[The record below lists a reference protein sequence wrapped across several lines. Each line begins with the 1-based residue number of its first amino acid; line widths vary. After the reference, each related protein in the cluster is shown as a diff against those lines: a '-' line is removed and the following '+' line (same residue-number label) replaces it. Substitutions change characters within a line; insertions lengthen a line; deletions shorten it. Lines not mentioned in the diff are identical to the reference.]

1 MSQRKTT
8 RVIKKRIYPDCV
20 EGPNFPSPPKR
31 FQKGSNTTA
40 SKGPVPQ
47 QPSTALVQN
56 IPKTTTTTKDN
67 LYSMDLFASE
77 KPERSIDLPESPTEQ
92 PESSIEQP
100 ESSMEM
106 SKSWHPPAD
115 DVDDDDDDNIT
126 QLSSVSSATLKTV
139 LTAPKY
145 TSTPVNTG
153 GKTPRV
159 RTAARTPEGCDRRS
173 PIHTPV
179 RTPQGNNLIIVVIT
193 MVSVF
198 IKKKKKKAFNCL
210 FYPTA
215 STPLDNICTA
225 VITRVIQKCVIF
237 HQQQI
242 FALQFR
248 EYFFYILYQRSESKS
263 CDINNGIVFADV
275 SSRLSKIAMA
285 IIKKLRSNKT
295 PSPESKRRASV
306 SKTVRTP
313 QGNRGG
319 SQRPKNPSIP
329 VSEGSCGDPNGHPG

>member
-179 RTPQGNNLIIVVIT
+179 RTPQ
-193 MVSVF
+193 
-198 IKKKKKKAFNCL
+198 
-210 FYPTA
+210 
-215 STPLDNICTA
+215 
-225 VITRVIQKCVIF
+225 
-237 HQQQI
+237 
-242 FALQFR
+242 
-248 EYFFYILYQRSESKS
+248 E
-263 CDINNGIVFADV
+263 
-275 SSRLSKIAMA
+275 
-285 IIKKLRSNKT
+285 T

-329 VSEGSCGDPNGHPG
+329 ARKRVYDYPMMEKISEGSCGDPNGHPG